1 MQLVKANSTSIITLS
16 NTKTLFKYIKNKTA
30 VKTLFAGSLL
40 KVMAMYQDADKE
52 TAAIL
57 TEVMIDDYDPVS
69 VPANVIKS
77 LFEGKTKVFGRIT
90 PDLLNTLLIQ
100 ERTKI
105 TIEKENQNAE
115 YKGYNTSSAEKRTS
129 GRLSDYFEGK

>member
-1 MQLVKANSTSIITLS
+1 LS

>member
-16 NTKTLFKYIKNKTA
+16 QTKTLFKYIENKTA

-40 KVMAMYQDADKE
+40 KVMSMYQDSDKE

-57 TEVMIDDYDPVS
+57 TEVMIDDHDPVS

-100 ERTKI
+100 ERNKI
-105 TIEKENQNAE
+105 IDERTAIHYNN
-115 YKGYNTSSAEKRTS
+115 KGFGDSSPDNRTS
-129 GRLSDYFEGK
+129 GRLSDKFQA